1 MDDTY
6 GNPENPLRYTS
17 KSLRNI
23 VKALEERGITICH
36 TLVGQLVNILVQRNH
51 NSGNLETGIP
61 DTGNRLN
68 SA

>member
-6 GNPENPLRYTS
+6 GNPENPLQYTS

-36 TLVGQLVNILVQRNH
+36 TLVGQLARTAIDRY
-51 NSGNLETGIP
+51 
-61 DTGNRLN
+61 
-68 SA
+68 